1 MYKLK
6 LPSLK
11 SLWNPVETQLY
22 NAWKYN
28 RIQLKKM
35 AVPMPY
41 MLAAKYVTKFN
52 RYTGANMTRNLAET
66 GADNSISSIYMRR
79 FKPNLV
85 YFIARI
91 LAFSCLNSQWLW
103 PVLCETPGLRKK
115 NYSRQNIT
123 YTHVPASY
131 WGGNIL
137 ASGLIDC
144 PHVGC
149 LRLLHDPSIVL
160 YLALGSHVIFV
171 DANQHTFLGSVNN
184 TKELYESK
192 IYNVYCG

>member
-22 NAWKYN
+22 NSWKYN

-41 MLAAKYVTKFN
+41 ILAAKYVTKFN

-115 NYSRQNIT
+115 KLLKAKYNLHTHTCFILRRQHSSEWSDWLPPSWMSQIVTWSIYRPVSGIRIT
-123 YTHVPASY
+123 CDLCRCQPAY
-131 WGGNIL
+131 IF
-137 ASGLIDC
+137 
-144 PHVGC
+144 
-149 LRLLHDPSIVL
+149 RLC
-160 YLALGSHVIFV
+160 
-171 DANQHTFLGSVNN
+171 
-184 TKELYESK
+184 K
-192 IYNVYCG
+192 